1 MVDLKS
7 DPSATVAS
15 ETPLTP
21 QYAMRLATDAEGN
34 HGYEIGYFPANS
46 DFNDPGMFVVVNKA
60 YGQVEAAAI
69 VNSLNM
75 AGPPPQDKA
84 EEHATDED
92 EDHEAAARRRAQHGP
107 LRHKSR

>member
-7 DPSATVAS
+7 DPGATVAS

-46 DFNDPGMFVVVNKA
+46 DFNDTGMFVVVYKA
-60 YGQVEAAAI
+60 YGQVEAAGR
-69 VNSLNM
+69 VNALNM
-75 AGPPPQDKA
+75 GVA
-84 EEHATDED
+84 EEPAAKHDEVAEED

-107 LRHKSR
+107 LRHRSR